1 MSRLVVM
8 RRSFRSV
15 PVRAF
20 VWLVGL
26 PTVGFAVLAG
36 GWIAGFGGGGF
47 KMDFAGVPGVAVS
60 AFVPFG

>member
-15 PVRAF
+15 PVRVF

-26 PTVGFAVLAG
+26 PAVWFAVLAG
-36 GWIAGFGGGGF
+36 GWISGFGGGGF
-47 KMDFAGVPGVAVS
+47 TMDFAGLSGVAVL
-60 AFVPFG
+60 ALVPFG